1 MSDRQLA
8 CVVYAHFG
16 IEPSDWKAHY
26 AQDCTRSHLR
36 KNVRQV
42 YRMIYASIAGGEK

>member
-1 MSDRQLA
+1 MSDRELA
-8 CVVYAHFG
+8 FSIYRHFC
-16 IEPSDWKAHY
+16 IVPSDWKAHY